1 MGGHG
6 SERPPGGTA
15 GSELDGSV
23 DDHEYHDDEN
33 DDGDVDDE
41 DDDDHRKELD
51 QPAGQHHTKEEPPH
65 QGHGHVV
72 LVGSR

>member
-1 MGGHG
+1 MGGHC
-6 SERPPGGTA
+6 SERPPGRTA
-15 GSELDGSV
+15 GSELDRSV
-23 DDHEYHDDEN
+23 DGLDHHDDEN

-41 DDDDHRKELD
+41 DGDDHHNELD
-51 QPAGQHHTKEEPPH
+51 LPAGQHHTKEEPPH